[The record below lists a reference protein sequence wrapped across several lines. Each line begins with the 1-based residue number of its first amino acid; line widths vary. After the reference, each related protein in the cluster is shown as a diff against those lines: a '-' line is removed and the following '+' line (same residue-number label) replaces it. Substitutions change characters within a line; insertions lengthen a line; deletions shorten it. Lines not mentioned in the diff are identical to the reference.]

1 MRMPKRY
8 EDYLKQFDAALGK
21 TGANDRDD
29 ITREIESHLALAAQR
44 GPSGLD
50 DAIAELGPPMALAE
64 AYRLALNIPKSAN
77 GSVLSE
83 VLRVAAGRA
92 RARAFVI
99 RSIMLTG
106 LLLLLAAIFASLAL
120 LQPFA
125 PQDLPG
131 FIGKFMLGGLARTTQ
146 GTTMLGWSLT
156 VLGGA
161 LAVGSLFAASTQAR
175 HAWRRLILTKAAL
188 AT

>member
-1 MRMPKRY
+1 MSKRY
-8 EDYLKQFDAALGK
+8 EDYLKQFDTALGK

-29 ITREIESHLALAAQR
+29 IMREIESHLALAAQR

-64 AYRLALNIPKSAN
+64 AYRLALDIPKSAT

-92 RARAFVI
+92 RARAFLI
-99 RSIMLTG
+99 RSTALTG
-106 LLLLLAAIFASLAL
+106 LLLMLAAMFASIAL

-131 FIGKFMLGGLARTTQ
+131 FIGKFMLGGLARTTER
-146 GTTMLGWSLT
+146 TTMVGWSLT
-156 VLGGA
+156 VLGGL

-175 HAWRRLILTKAAL
+175 NAWRRLVLTKAAP